1 MGQTLPQK
9 PASSGTGSACTL
21 CGLPAR
27 EGQGG
32 FCCPGC
38 RHVFEILQE
47 MLGDLDPET
56 MRDHDFFRRMLA
68 NGVVPGREADID
80 TTASRADR
88 AVPPGTEVEERIF
101 KVEGM
106 RCPSCSWL
114 IERVLGETEG
124 VISTTA
130 SFSFDRVKVT
140 YLPGSISPD
149 RILGVIEGIGYHV
162 KDGEEVDAADLDLR
176 RDLIRLGISVFLTAN
191 VMMLSFGIYQGF
203 FVAVSQASAKMI
215 GLPAFLMSTLVVF
228 YCGFPILD
236 RAVRAAAARAVVME
250 TLIASGAIA
259 SYGLSLYGLLRG
271 SLHLYFDTAS
281 MLVTLV
287 LIGKFLEGRIRIQA
301 TRGIEEIYDLMPG
314 KARLLGGDREQY
326 VSIDNVEVGDQVRV
340 VAEEMIPVDGVVLSG
355 SGVVEESKLTGEA
368 GRRRKGP
375 GDPVLGASDLLSGEL
390 VLRASGVGRS
400 SAIGRMIVLMEEA
413 VLARNPAE
421 RMADRIMT
429 VFTPAVIT
437 LAVMTAIVLAVS
449 GHPFD
454 EALVRAITVLVIA
467 CPCALGIAIPLARIA
482 VIGRARRTGILVVN
496 AEALEKA
503 CRLTAMIFDKTGTAT
518 QGKYE
523 VLGLETSGSVDDEVL
538 QRATAVEAGV
548 DHPVA
553 MAIRVHAAR
562 SDGTVRS
569 AMGIESIPGL
579 GVRGEVEGSSV
590 AVGSRNFLQGCG
602 IEIDPGWIEME
613 ARLTSRGE
621 TVVYVAWD
629 GTAQGMVRLGDGLRE
644 DMAQTVETL
653 QRRGIEVHLL
663 SGDARGTTAFVARAL
678 GVDHVEGE
686 MMPADKVARVR
697 TLQRDGHCVGMAGDG
712 ANDAAALAAADVG
725 FATGDALTVTKHA
738 SDITLLS
745 FSGGRLLEAIDLS
758 GVMLHTIGTNL
769 VLALLYNLITLPLA
783 VAGVVNPIV
792 AVSLMLASSLTVIIN
807 SARIARTGD
816 KEGGTDLD

>member
-1 MGQTLPQK
+1 MGQTLTQTT
-9 PASSGTGSACTL
+9 ASGKTGSACTL

-38 RHVFEILQE
+38 RHVFEILKE
-47 MLGDLDPET
+47 MLGDVDPGT
-56 MRDHDFFRRMLA
+56 MRGHDFFRRMLA
-68 NGVVPGREADID
+68 SGVVPGREADVD
-80 TTASRADR
+80 RRASLAER
-88 AVPPGTEVEERIF
+88 AVPAGAEVEERIF

-114 IERVLGETEG
+114 IERVLGDTDG

-130 SFSFDRVKVT
+130 SFSFDRVKVA
-140 YLPGSISPD
+140 YLPGSVGPD
-149 RILGVIEGIGYHV
+149 RIVGVIEGIGYRV
-162 KDGEEVDAADLDLR
+162 KSGEEIDAADLDLR
-176 RDLIRLGISVFLTAN
+176 RDLIRLGISIFLTAN

-203 FVAVSQASAKMI
+203 FVTVSQASAKMI

-236 RAVRAAAARAVVME
+236 RAVRAAGAGAVVME
-250 TLIASGAIA
+250 TLIATGAIA

-287 LIGKFLEGRIRIQA
+287 LIGKFLEGRVRIQA

-314 KARLLGGDREQY
+314 KARLLGGDREEY
-326 VSIDNVEVGDQVRV
+326 VSIDNVGVGNRVRV
-340 VAEEMIPVDGVVLSG
+340 VAGEMIPVDGVVLFG
-355 SGVVEESKLTGEA
+355 SAVVEESKLTGEA
-368 GRRRKGP
+368 GRRSKGP

-390 VLRASGVGRS
+390 VVRAEGIGRS
-400 SAIGRMIVLMEEA
+400 SAIGRMIDLMEDA

-421 RMADRIMT
+421 RTADRIMT
-429 VFTPAVIT
+429 IFTPAVVVLSLGT
-437 LAVMTAIVLAVS
+437 AVALAVS
-449 GHPFD
+449 GCPAE

-482 VIGRARRTGILVVN
+482 VIGRARRRGILVVN

-503 CRLTAMIFDKTGTAT
+503 CRLTAMILDKTGTAT

-523 VLGLETSGSVDDEVL
+523 VLGLEATGFAADEIL
-538 QRATAVEAGV
+538 ARASAVEAGV

-553 MAIRVHAAR
+553 MAIRAHAGR
-562 SDGTVRS
+562 FGRTPTS
-569 AMGIESIPGL
+569 AIGLESVPGQ
-579 GVRGEVEGSSV
+579 GVRGEVDGSQV
-590 AVGSRNFLQGCG
+590 VVGSRVFLEDSGV
-602 IEIDPGWIEME
+602 EIDPGWIEME
-613 ARLTSRGE
+613 SLWTSRGE
-621 TVVYVAWD
+621 TVVFVAWE
-629 GTAQGMVRLGDGLRE
+629 GAARGMVRLGDVLRE
-644 DMAQTVETL
+644 DAARTVETL
-653 QRRGIEVHLL
+653 RSRGIEVHLL

-678 GVDHVEGE
+678 GIDHVEGE

-697 TLQRDGHCVGMAGDG
+697 ALQRDGHCVGMAGDG

-738 SDITLLS
+738 SDLTLLS

-758 GVMLHTIGTNL
+758 GVMIRTIGTNL
-769 VLALLYNLITLPLA
+769 VLALLYNLVALPLA

-792 AVSLMLASSLTVIIN
+792 AVSLMLASSLTVIFN
-807 SARIARTGD
+807 SARIARAGD
-816 KEGGTDLD
+816 KERGKNLG